1 MDLPSSMSEGVIA
14 PVFLFVRRHGG
25 AQSPSANLARRNSEY
40 KKQFVN

>member
-14 PVFLFVRRHGG
+14 LRFSFRSTPRQG
-25 AQSPSANLARRNSEY
+25 SKPSANLSRRNSEY